1 MTDTLTKTLWDA
13 GAVVASD
20 DIGGI
25 HYPRVK
31 LTSGADGAAN
41 DASPVNAIPVAF
53 FRDAATH
60 SDLTTTPLAGSGS
73 YTTASFD
80 SFSKGAFVTH
90 HIFAD
95 QNGTHYFEESVND
108 VNWNILDADS
118 VIANDPFDE
127 HHIVGARYS
136 RIRYVNGA
144 VAQTVFRH
152 QNISRVVGAPHNVGI
167 SPADNV
173 IAGDYTNNGSAPGAD
188 AQLVLSAIAN
198 AAAPSYTEGNVVLP
212 RVTLSGDTAVTLDG
226 ESVVVTAT
234 NLDVRDLTSASDSVA
249 AVSAGDI
256 AHDAADSGNPVSM
269 GGIARSALTSV
280 AALDRVKSVFD
291 LQGRQIVRA
300 NAPRGLRVTNT
311 ITLTSTTETTLLAAA
326 ASTFHD
332 LTKLWISNTSA
343 TAVRVDFRDTTA
355 GAVRFSW
362 YVPAGQPVGFTDSN
376 DPIEQASVNTNWT
389 AQLSAA
395 VTDVRI
401 FAAAVKNI

>member
-144 VAQTVFRH
+144 VAQ
-152 QNISRVVGAPHNVGI
+152 
-167 SPADNV
+167 
-173 IAGDYTNNGSAPGAD
+173 
-188 AQLVLSAIAN
+188 LVLSAIAN

-249 AVSAGDI
+249 AVSAGDV
-256 AHDAADSGNPVSM
+256 AHDGVDSGNPVSV

-280 AALDRVKSVFD
+280 AALDRVKAIFD

-300 NAPRGLRVTNT
+300 NVPRGLRIKNT

-326 ASTFHD
+326 AATFHD
-332 LTKLWISNTSA
+332 LTKLWICNTSA

-355 GAVRFSW
+355 GSVLFSW
-362 YVPAGQPVGFTDSN
+362 YVPAGQSVGFTDSN
-376 DPIEQASVNTNWT
+376 DPIEQTTVNTAWT